1 VKKRPRVCAAQ
12 FSRRAGYFVFATWL
26 LWRAALFAW
35 ISPLRAARSS
45 RAVAA
50 FFTSGVAPGALA
62 FLTAVRS
69 AARCARLRT
78 AAARDLRMFFL
89 AEAILGT
96 KRSLKFGVIGRAW
109 RLGAGEAKVK
119 PPQHF

>member
-1 VKKRPRVCAAQ
+1 MRLPAAV
-12 FSRRAGYFVFATWL
+12 YLTFATWL
-26 LWRAALFAW
+26 LWRAALFGW
-35 ISPLRAARSS
+35 INPFRAARSS

-50 FFTSGVAPGALA
+50 FFAAGVAPSALA
-62 FLTAVRS
+62 LLTAVRR

-96 KRSLKFGVIGRAW
+96 KCSLEFGVIGRAW